1 MRGPDP
7 RIHPFPE
14 DGLPGHTASR
24 GPAMTPDLQQHRTHR
39 HNDVKAEGAARLYI
53 EGNEMEAAMRV
64 FVLSVAAAAIIAGIS
79 YVSLSSFQESTATAT
94 TTGSARLDWQEQSD
108 VYGREVPAPRGTP
121 QQ

>member
-1 MRGPDP
+1 LTRASIRFQKMDCRVTPLRG
-7 RIHPFPE
+7 
-14 DGLPGHTASR
+14 

-39 HNDVKAEGAARLYI
+39 HDDVNAISRVVSI
-53 EGNEMEAAMRV
+53 SNPNEMEAAMRI
-64 FVLSVAAAAIIAGIS
+64 FVLSVAAAAIIAGIA
-79 YVSLSSFQESTATAT
+79 YVSLSSFQESTADAY